1 VEESVLKAELLKLF
15 LLNRN
20 QVMERKTILLH
31 IWKNNDFF
39 SGRSLDVF
47 ISRLRE
53 FLQHDP

>member
-39 SGRSLDVF
+39 SGRSLNVF